1 MPRMNMS
8 NSTVDEYNARIA
20 RRTQAINNTP
30 ATDKQLAFIEKLE
43 TELTEKISKAA
54 RDVNVDRIQA
64 QFTAGQFA
72 INVAKSN
79 GGVNKQIAST
89 YISSLIQM
97 NNYPFVTREELHS
110 VFDVLHTSPVQTQ
123 APRQEPAPIGVY
135 KKDNDYYRVAN
146 MRNSDRRV
154 AYRWNGRK
162 WDYARG
168 YVFQLTANELL
179 SVDEVRAFGL
189 RTGMC
194 AICGRT
200 LTDPESVQKGIG
212 PICEGKYGRFLAS
225 VSA

>member
-8 NSTVDEYNARIA
+8 NSTVDEYNNTISRIA
-20 RRTQAINNTP
+20 RRTQAMMATP
-30 ATDKQLAFIEKLE
+30 ATEKQIAFIEKLE
-43 TELTEKISKAA
+43 AELTEKLSNAV

-72 INVAKSN
+72 INAAKSN
-79 GGVNKQIAST
+79 GGVSKQIAST

-97 NNYPFVTREELHS
+97 NNFLPSTRPTTTPS
-110 VFDVLHTSPVQTQ
+110 VVAILDDT
-123 APRQEPAPIGVY
+123 REPAPIGVY
-135 KKDNDYYRVAN
+135 KKDGDYYRVATL
-146 MRNSDRRV
+146 RNSDRRA
-154 AYRWNGRK
+154 AYRWNGRR

-168 YVFQLTANELL
+168 YVFRLTANELL
-179 SVDEVRAFGL
+179 SVEEVRAFGL